1 MCAYAIF
8 VLTHWRVF
16 IHSLVYPLIPS
27 NVDLIHLFGP
37 KIYCP
42 PLGIVFVILIT
53 SSSWSCDFLSPF
65 SVPKKKYS
73 DKLSLRQIFVV
84 ATTASGVGNDDYVF
98 FIFAWFNYEL
108 FLFPSLKCY
117 NPFLCVTEILTFNW
131 TICNI

>member
-1 MCAYAIF
+1 MEKKNIHVFLFFSCAVATFFDPILLDGPRHSLCVCVCLFHFSTLYSFHRVRHCSWMCAYAIF

-16 IHSLVYPLIPS
+16 FHSLVYPLIPS

-65 SVPKKKYS
+65 SVPKKKNTP
-73 DKLSLRQIFVV
+73 I
-84 ATTASGVGNDDYVF
+84 N
-98 FIFAWFNYEL
+98 
-108 FLFPSLKCY
+108 
-117 NPFLCVTEILTFNW
+117 
-131 TICNI
+131 